1 MRIFWILL
9 MALFAGNNLRA
20 AEYMVLRTGGNAR
33 IETLLQQPFIT
44 GLSVIYNWPELE
56 PHLGQYDFSA
66 IERDLAYVRRFNK
79 TLMIMVRDKSFA
91 NNPLMPVPP
100 ELADYVVGDSQR
112 GYIAKRWEAPV
123 NEAFRNLIL
132 ALGARFNQTPG
143 FRGFKTSE
151 TAPGL
156 RLPSGTQRAYIRNL
170 SAVIASMGRAF
181 PDKET
186 YFYMNWG
193 PGGIAAMTAWANAAQ
208 ASGVG
213 LGGPDIHPDVDMPSY
228 KVFRRLNGRV
238 PIMMDV
244 QYSNYSHATPEE
256 LKRFGEEELG
266 ADVLVW
272 LPFNGVDYTSLLA
285 R

>member
-1 MRIFWILL
+1 MRILL
-9 MALFAGNNLRA
+9 IFLVFFTANGLRA
-20 AEYMVLRTGGNAR
+20 AEYMVLRTGGNAPV
-33 IETLLQQPFIT
+33 EALLRQPYIS
-44 GLSVIYNWPELE
+44 GLSVIYNWSDLE

-91 NNPLMPVPP
+91 NRPVMPVPP
-100 ELADYVVGDSQR
+100 ELANYVVGSAAR
-112 GYIAKRWEAPV
+112 GYLAMRWEAPV
-123 NEAFRNLIL
+123 NVAFRNLIT
-132 ALGARFNQTPG
+132 ALGARFNSEPD

-151 TAPGL
+151 TAPGTA
-156 RLPSGTQRAYIRNL
+156 LPRGAQRAYVSNL
-170 SAVIASMGRAF
+170 SAVIATMGRAF

-193 PGGIAAMTAWANAAQ
+193 PGGMAAMDTWARAAQ

-213 LGGPDIHPDVDMPSY
+213 LGGPDIHPDIDMPSY
-228 KVFRRLNGRV
+228 RVFRHLKGQV

-244 QYSNYSHATPEE
+244 QYSDYSHGSPEA
-256 LKRFGEEELG
+256 LLRFAEDELG

-272 LPFNGVDYTSLLA
+272 LPYKGVDYTSLLA
-285 R
+285 P

>member
-1 MRIFWILL
+1 MRILLILL
-9 MALFAGNNLRA
+9 AFFGANGLRA
-20 AEYMVLRTGGNAR
+20 AEYMVLRTGGNAP
-33 IETLLQQPFIT
+33 IEGLLRQPYIS
-44 GLSVIYNWPELE
+44 GLSVIYNWSDLE

-66 IERDLAYVRRFNK
+66 IERDLAYVRRFDK

-91 NNPLMPVPP
+91 NRPLMPVPP
-100 ELADYVVGDSQR
+100 ELTDYVVGSPER
-112 GYIAKRWEAPV
+112 GYLAKRWETPV
-123 NEAFRNLIL
+123 NVAFRNLIL
-132 ALGARFNQTPG
+132 ALGARFNQEPN

-156 RLPSGTQRAYIRNL
+156 RLPASSQRAYIGNL
-170 SAVIASMGRAF
+170 SAVIETMGQAF
-181 PDKET
+181 PDKDT

-193 PGGIAAMTAWANAAQ
+193 PGGMSAMTAWARAAQ

-228 KVFRRLNGRV
+228 RVFRRLKGQV

-244 QYSNYSHATPEE
+244 QYSNYSHGTPEA
-256 LKRFGEEELG
+256 LKRFGEEDLG

-272 LPFNGVDYTSLLA
+272 LPYKGVDYTDLLA